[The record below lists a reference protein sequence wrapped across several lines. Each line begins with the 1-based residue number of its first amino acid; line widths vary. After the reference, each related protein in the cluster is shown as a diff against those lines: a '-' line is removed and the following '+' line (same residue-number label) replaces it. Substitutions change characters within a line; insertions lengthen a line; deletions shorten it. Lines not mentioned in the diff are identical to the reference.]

1 MPIMC
6 IGIQWLSNIPVVI
19 TNLLIVVT
27 YLEKKS
33 ILETRKENK
42 NVDLHY

>member
-19 TNLLIVVT
+19 TKSLIVVT
-27 YLEKKS
+27 YLEKKFDFS
-33 ILETRKENK
+33 NKKET
-42 NVDLHY
+42 